1 MQVQFLNRRHEAAI
15 LMHLFQDQGSSLSI
29 LKISVSTIKMIT
41 PIDTKPTKLATAEFD
56 ANPRYSNVS
65 SS

>member
-1 MQVQFLNRRHEAAI
+1 MQVQFLNRRHEVAS
-15 LMHLFQDQGSSLSI
+15 LVHLFQDQGSSLNI
-29 LKISVSTIKMIT
+29 LKISVSIIKMIT
-41 PIDTKPTKLATAEFD
+41 PIDTKPTKLTAVEFD